1 MPGGEGLG
9 SVRVLVALA
18 VAFVLLATTGWTAVR
33 PHGPRDAR
41 TAAVDAW
48 RRATFAGH
56 RMPDPDSAPP
66 GVVARFFATL
76 TRPQALGL
84 ARRYALVVGN
94 LDGAPVALRYQAN
107 RYALSTARDRERAR
121 SSSSVLSPAGREE
134 AGRLAN
140 RYASLLR
147 GGRQILAF
155 DPAGGG
161 RAAEVLGDLATA
173 SRVAVVVPGV
183 GTDILTFE
191 RTYGRYS
198 APAGMARALY
208 RRERALA
215 PAARVAVIAWADW
228 TAPGGIGLDASN
240 AELAERGAPRLLRL
254 LAALPRG
261 LHVALFCHSYGS
273 VLCGVAAPRLRPGQ
287 VTDIA
292 VSGSPGMHV
301 GRASDLH
308 TSARVWAAR
317 DDGDWIAD
325 VPHIEFAGLGH
336 GTDPVAEGFGATV
349 VRTGRAEGHAGYFV
363 PGTASL
369 ANFAR
374 IALARYSSVT
384 LADERPSA

>member
-1 MPGGEGLG
+1 M
-9 SVRVLVALA
+9 
-18 VAFVLLATTGWTAVR
+18 AFVLLATTGWTAVR

-41 TAAVDAW
+41 TAAVHAW
-48 RRATFAGH
+48 RRATVAGH
-56 RMPDPDSAPP
+56 RLPDPDTAPP
-66 GVVARFFATL
+66 GAVARFFASL
-76 TRPQALGL
+76 SRPQALAL

-107 RYALSTARDRERAR
+107 RYALRAARDRERRR
-121 SSSSVLSPAGREE
+121 SADAALSPAGRTD

-155 DPAGGG
+155 DPAGDG
-161 RAAEVLGDLATA
+161 RAAEVFGDLTTA
-173 SRVAVVVPGV
+173 ARVAVVVPGV

-198 APAGMARALY
+198 APVGMARALY
-208 RRERALA
+208 RRERALDPSA
-215 PAARVAVIAWADW
+215 GVAVIAWADW
-228 TAPGGIGLDASN
+228 TAPQGIGLDAST

-254 LAALPRG
+254 LAALPRRQ
-261 LHVALFCHSYGS
+261 HVALFCHSYGS
-273 VLCGVAAPRLRPGQ
+273 VLCGVAAPRLRRGQ

-301 GRASDLH
+301 GSAADLH
-308 TSARVWAAR
+308 TAAHVWAAR

-336 GTDPVAEGFGATV
+336 GTDPVAAAFGARV

-374 IALARYSSVT
+374 IALARYSLVT
-384 LADERPSA
+384 LKSAPPSA